1 MHGDDPDD
9 WADVGQALASR
20 GHPLVR
26 SFGKWVLSAEA
37 KESPAIEERFIAQ
50 VRDELLH
57 HDPPLMLARQ
67 AHWGRPPLDVQ
78 LVELTAVQR
87 RGYELEWGAF
97 RREMQLARSGRDS
110 ARGLAA
116 ILRLR
121 QKASLLRVEHTVD
134 AVRAELDR
142 GFQVLV
148 ATELVTTGA
157 QPLTEQLEA
166 AGIPVARIYGS
177 NPDAEAERLRFQRG
191 QARVVVFNT
200 PSSINLQA
208 GELLADGSTA
218 TMTPRRGFF
227 HEARWSGLMAE
238 QIMGRAHRNGMVCP
252 WSLLA
257 AEDTIEQRTAEIM
270 VRRLLATA
278 ASTNSDTSALADIM
292 GLFTGEWLPTTALH
306 QLLT

>member
-1 MHGDDPDD
+1 
-9 WADVGQALASR
+9 
-20 GHPLVR
+20 
-26 SFGKWVLSAEA
+26 
-37 KESPAIEERFIAQ
+37 
-50 VRDELLH
+50 
-57 HDPPLMLARQ
+57 MLARQ
-67 AHWGRPPLDVQ
+67 AHWGRPALELQ

-97 RREMQLARSGRDS
+97 RREMHLARSGRDS

-218 TMTPRRGFF
+218 TMTPRRGVF

-238 QIMGRAHRNGMVCP
+238 QIMSCAHRNGMVWP

-257 AEDTIEQRTAEIM
+257 A
-270 VRRLLATA
+270 
-278 ASTNSDTSALADIM
+278 
-292 GLFTGEWLPTTALH
+292 
-306 QLLT
+306 